1 MFIPLKTIK
10 LTSDNSDN
18 DNDNDKDIL
27 LCLKDDYL
35 ITYNSECPTR
45 SREISQYFES

>member
-10 LTSDNSDN
+10 LTNDNSDN
-18 DNDNDKDIL
+18 NNDNDKDIL
-27 LCLKDDYL
+27 LCPKDDCL
-35 ITYNSECPTR
+35 ITYDSKCPTR